1 VALFWLYT
9 LKTVGIMPVKNLN
22 TADPLYPAP
31 FNLSAIILAVKVK
44 K

>member
-1 VALFWLYT
+1 VAVFWLYI
-9 LKTVGIMPVKNLN
+9 LKTVGIMPFKNLN
-22 TADPLYPAP
+22 TADPPYPAS